1 MSGRRQRADD
11 SSLELL
17 LDTITNTFGGILFIA
32 ILLSLLLKSSSRA
45 AREATNQV
53 KPMSA
58 VEQAELESHVADLQQ
73 EVESLRQRVTAAASE
88 PGDAQAEDNEL
99 SKLSAAA
106 AAVEEAVLERAK
118 AVRNTLEYQREAAAA
133 TKQFEMLEQDRKMI
147 ESRLAEAEHRLAG
160 AREEAARLAEAAL
173 QIDRPQVP
181 TEIQQT
187 VSLPSLRPSLK
198 TEVGLYV
205 RFDKIF
211 MMHSWRNGERQGPNT
226 EQFVIVPTPDGNG
239 VRQIARPKPDTGM
252 EVNADTVTN
261 DLRRMLQPFPPNRFV
276 VSVVVFE
283 DSFDVFQLIK
293 ASIVRNGYE
302 YRPIPLSPGQSIV
315 DSGGRGEAQ

>member
-1 MSGRRQRADD
+1 MSGRRRRADD

-32 ILLSLLLKSSSRA
+32 ILLSLLLKSSSRT
-45 AREATNQV
+45 AREAATRV
-53 KPMSA
+53 EPMSA
-58 VEQAELESHVADLQQ
+58 VEQAELESQVADLQQ
-73 EVESLRQRVTAAASE
+73 DVESLRRRVVAASE
-88 PGDAQAEDNEL
+88 PGGLQAEDSEL

-106 AAVEEAVLERAK
+106 AAVEAAVLERAE
-118 AVRNTLEYQREAAAA
+118 AARNTLRYQREAAAA
-133 TKQFEMLEQDRKMI
+133 TEQFETLEQDRKAI
-147 ESRLAEAEHRLAG
+147 EDRLAEAEHRLA
-160 AREEAARLAEAAL
+160 AAHEEAARLAEAAL

-181 TEIQQT
+181 TEIEQT

-211 MMHSWRNGERQGPNT
+211 MMHSWKNGKRLGPNT
-226 EQFVIVPTPDGNG
+226 EQFVITPTPSGDG
-239 VRQIARPKPDTGM
+239 VRQVARPKPDTGM
-252 EVNADTVTN
+252 DVNADTITD
-261 DLRRMLQPFPPNRFV
+261 DLRRMLQSFPPSRFV

>member
-1 MSGRRQRADD
+1 MSGRRRRADD

-32 ILLSLLLKSSSRA
+32 ILLSLLLKSSSRT
-45 AREATNQV
+45 AREAATRV
-53 KPMSA
+53 EPMSA
-58 VEQAELESHVADLQQ
+58 VEQAELESQVADLQQ
-73 EVESLRQRVTAAASE
+73 DVESLRRRVAAAASE
-88 PGDAQAEDNEL
+88 PGDSQAEDSEL
-99 SKLSAAA
+99 GKLSAAA
-106 AAVEEAVLERAK
+106 AAVEAAVLERAE
-118 AVRNTLEYQREAAAA
+118 AVRNTLEHQREAAAA
-133 TKQFEMLEQDRKMI
+133 TEQFEMLEQDRKMI
-147 ESRLAEAEHRLAG
+147 EDRLAEAEHRLAA
-160 AREEAARLAEAAL
+160 AREEAAKLAEAAL
-173 QIDRPQVP
+173 QIDRPQGP
-181 TEIQQT
+181 TEIEQT

-198 TEVGLYV
+198 TEVALYV

-226 EQFVIVPTPDGNG
+226 DQFVIVPTPSGDG
-239 VRQIARPKPDTGM
+239 VRQVARPKPDTGM
-252 EVNADTVTN
+252 DVNADTITD
-261 DLRRMLQPFPPNRFV
+261 DLRRMLQSFPPNKFV

-315 DSGGRGEAQ
+315 DTGGRGEAQ